1 MSNSFVILISVYR
14 ETNQSQFLKKT
25 KVLRSSVLKCDTVS
39 FNGVAKTGLS
49 YETEFPNRK
58 RFSKP
63 HNATNFVTVFKVW
76 NF

>member
-1 MSNSFVILISVYR
+1 
-14 ETNQSQFLKKT
+14 
-25 KVLRSSVLKCDTVS
+25 LKCDTVS